1 MNFKLR
7 KKLKKGVVFIIFFD
21 SKILKK
27 REISEKRIKE
37 KEKVEVSI
45 G

>member
-21 SKILKK
+21 SKIFKK